1 MAVCDDVIAYDVE
14 VDCAELPVAG
24 LEDDAVLINRADID
38 FDACVFD
45 GTQTNI
51 ITDLVLKTGKR
62 GYKVKQMKTSF
73 NGTKWEQSEGTY
85 RNGAKHT
92 FAFVNPD
99 RSAKGKELDSLI
111 LNGKFVAV
119 IENKA
124 APDNGKFEILGFGT
138 GLSVPAIA
146 RDYVANEVGGVTAI
160 TLASMENE
168 PKAPYCYYKTSL
180 VVTRAAFESLT
191 VVPVVIP

>member
-1 MAVCDDVIAYDVE
+1 MAVCDDVIAYDVQ

-24 LEDDAVLINRADID
+24 LEDDAVLINRSDID

-45 GTQTNI
+45 NTQTNI
-51 ITDLVLKTGKR
+51 VTDLVLKTGKQ

-73 NGTKWEQSEGTY
+73 NGTKWEQAEGTY

-124 APDNGKFEILGFGT
+124 APDNGKFEILGFHT
-138 GLSVPAIA
+138 GLSVPTVS
-146 RDYVANEVGGVTAI
+146 RDYVATEVGGVTAI
-160 TLASMENE
+160 TLASNENE

-180 VVTRAAFESLT
+180 AVTRAAFEALT
-191 VVPVVIP
+191 EEPV

>member
-1 MAVCDDVIAYDVE
+1 MAVCDDVINYDVQ

-24 LEDDAVLINRADID
+24 LEDDMVLINRSDID
-38 FDACVFD
+38 FDSCVFD
-45 GTQTNI
+45 STQTNI
-51 ITDLVLKTGKR
+51 VTDLVLRTGKR

-73 NGTKWEQSEGTY
+73 NGTKWEQAEGTY

-92 FAFVNPD
+92 VAFVNPD

-124 APDNGKFEILGFGT
+124 APDNGKFEILRFHT
-138 GLSVPAIA
+138 GLSVPTVS
-146 RDYVANEVGGVTAI
+146 RDYVAAEIGGVTAI
-160 TLASMENE
+160 TLASNENE

-180 VVTRAAFESLT
+180 AVTRAAFEALT
-191 VVPVVIP
+191 NEPV